1 MGQKMKPGQST
12 FEERIGRINKGR
24 AQNASDVVVPRQK
37 LVHQEYKSRRFH
49 FDMLAAG
56 GMAGGIAGTL
66 FATNIGLLFIITLDY
81 LTLYGLILADVKI
94 AAYIAAVLIAPVGFL
109 ATLIFSRTAQ
119 RAWQFWTAY
128 CVGVLASNFTDLRY
142 YTETVIIPGFWQFM
156 ENYTA
161 ATGAT

>member
-1 MGQKMKPGQST
+1 MKAQST
-12 FEERIGRINKGR
+12 FEERLGRIDKGR
-24 AQNASDVVVPRQK
+24 TMNAKDVVGPRQK
-37 LVHQEYKSRRFH
+37 RVHREHKARRFH

-56 GMAGGIAGTL
+56 GMAGAVAGTL

-81 LTLYGLILADVKI
+81 LTLYGLILADMKF

-109 ATLIFSRTAQ
+109 GTLIFSRTAQ

-128 CVGVLASNFTDLRY
+128 CVGVLAANFTDLRY
-142 YTETVIIPGFWQFM
+142 YTETVVIPGFIQFM

-161 ATGAT
+161 ASEIVAG